1 MQYLTLG
8 NPMFEFGFVWV
19 LMLLPLPLLLLLS
32 NRKQQARLT
41 IRFPGVAARLPTA
54 ALSHQSSWRSFVHR
68 YLVPMLIWLC
78 VVLAAAQ
85 PRWVGEPIAQQKEA
99 REILIAL
106 DLSGSMRQEDMVM
119 NGQRVTRLYAAHHIL
134 GDFIRRRQGDRIG
147 LIIYA
152 DTAHLYVPMTADLDT
167 VARLAEEAEIGLVG
181 QSTALGDA
189 IGLSI
194 KYFLDRSSN
203 QRVILMLTD
212 GMVNS
217 GNLSAEQALL
227 LAKNNDVRIHTIGIG
242 SDEMI
247 VPGLFGDRRV
257 NPSQE
262 LNEDF
267 LTEVAAVTGGE
278 YFRARNVNEMERV
291 YQIIDEL
298 EPLAS
303 GEHYFRP
310 QKSLVYWPLAAAML
324 LVLLQ
329 AFSRWLSLLNGAR
342 RKI

>member
-1 MQYLTLG
+1 
-8 NPMFEFGFVWV
+8 MFEFGLIWV
-19 LMLLPLPLLLLLS
+19 FLLLPLPLLLLLS
-32 NRKQQARLT
+32 KRKQHARLS
-41 IRFPGVAARLPTA
+41 IRFPGVSSRLPTTM
-54 ALSHQSSWRSFVHR
+54 LSQQPSFPSFLKR
-68 YLVPMLIWLC
+68 NLLGILIWCC
-78 VVLAAAQ
+78 VVTAAAQ
-85 PRWVGEPIAQQKEA
+85 PRWVGEPVPLPQEA

-134 GDFIRRRQGDRIG
+134 ANFIRRRQGDRVG

-152 DTAHLYVPMTADLDT
+152 DTAHMYVPMTADLNT

-194 KYFLDRSSN
+194 KYFMNRDSK

-217 GNLSAEQALL
+217 GNLTAEQALL

-242 SDEMI
+242 SDEI
-247 VPGLFGDRRV
+247 LVPGVFGERRV

-262 LNEDF
+262 LNENF
-267 LTEVAAVTGGE
+267 LTEVSHVTGGE
-278 YFRARNVNEMERV
+278 YFRARSVTEMERV
-291 YQIIDEL
+291 YEIIDQL
-298 EPLAS
+298 EPLIS
-303 GEHYFRP
+303 DDLYFRP
-310 QKSLVYWPLAAAML
+310 QKSLVYWPLASAML
-324 LVLLQ
+324 LIILH
-329 AFSRWLSLLNGAR
+329 ALNRLRIQTNSAR
-342 RKI
+342 RQV

>member
-1 MQYLTLG
+1 
-8 NPMFEFGFVWV
+8 MFEFGFVWV
-19 LMLLPLPLLLLLS
+19 LVLLPLPFLLLLLS
-32 NRKQQARLT
+32 SRKQQAHLS
-41 IRFPGVAARLPTA
+41 IRFPGVAARLPST

-78 VVLAAAQ
+78 VVVAAAQ
-85 PRWVGEPIAQQKEA
+85 PRWVGEPITQQQDA

-134 GDFIRRRQGDRIG
+134 ADFIRRRQGDRVG

-152 DTAHLYVPMTADLDT
+152 DTAQLYVPMTADLDT

-194 KYFLDRSSN
+194 KYFLERSSK

-217 GNLSAEQALL
+217 GKLSAEQALL

-242 SDEMI
+242 SDEI
-247 VPGLFGDRRV
+247 LIPGLFGERRV

-262 LNEDF
+262 LNEGF
-267 LTEVAAVTGGE
+267 LTEVAEVTGGE
-278 YFRARNVNEMERV
+278 YFRARSVNEMERV

-303 GEHYFRP
+303 GELYFRP
-310 QKSLVYWPLAAAML
+310 QKSLVYWPLGIAMM

-329 AFSRWLSLLNGAR
+329 TLTRWLTLITRAR
-342 RKI
+342 RKK